1 MAQRKLTINLP
12 RSPEMINDLLAY
24 LLQRGFIAKKDT
36 YTIEKG
42 DATKPSKRKNRW
54 ALAAER
60 LDKEGFL
67 DGQGDKAKRLIRD
80 FRVGF
85 TL

>member
-1 MAQRKLTINLP
+1 MAQRKLIINLP

-24 LLQRGFIAKKDT
+24 LLQRGFIAEKDT
-36 YTIEKG
+36 YTIEKE
-42 DATKPSKRKNRW
+42 DTVKASKRKNRW

-60 LDKEGFL
+60 LDNEGFL
-67 DGQGDKAKRLIRD
+67 DGQGDKAKMLIRD
-80 FRVGF
+80 FREGF